1 MLHGYAS
8 SPLGHARIQL
18 LVPSADRTWIENQH
32 QLTVEIRE
40 FRRVGGRFEFTG
52 LQDVS
57 TSLAKS
63 RITGAVLEIEE
74 IRNLI
79 LVVERAQ
86 QWHAIINNPPA
97 AMRSEWKAVNQLSSG
112 IP

>member
-8 SPLGHARIQL
+8 STLGHTRIHTL
-18 LVPSADRTWIENQH
+18 LPCGDRDWVESQH
-32 QLTVEIRE
+32 QLTNELRE
-40 FRRVGGRFEFTG
+40 FRRVGGRFEFSG

-74 IRNLI
+74 IRNVI
-79 LVVERAQ
+79 LVVDRAKE
-86 QWHAIINNPPA
+86 WHAIIDRKSTRLNS
-97 AMRSEWKAVNQLSSG
+97 RLHLVCR
-112 IP
+112 